1 MGDEWT
7 IEKVKDGFDRFFQE
21 NGRLPIAPE
30 IDRLDY
36 LPSSRQIQRKFGG
49 LEKLRS
55 LLGYQETNFGRGVH
69 RSKIAHRTN
78 KKGREVEL
86 EMEKILREKFGEVF
100 VHTER
105 IFDDSKN
112 RVDFY
117 IYTPEGNFGIDV
129 FYTNSM
135 RDLQANINIKID
147 KYLKFPHQLFLVV
160 ANHIFLQSDLN
171 RYSQNKKKEL
181 PQNVS
186 ILTIDSLLSLIKNK
200 GTYPN
205 PFIKTPRKGG

>member
-1 MGDEWT
+1 MRSTWT
-7 IEKVKDGFDRFFQE
+7 IEKIKEGFERFRQE
-21 NGRLPIAPE
+21 HGRLPIAPE

-55 LLGYQETNFGRGVH
+55 VLGYEDTNFGKGKY
-69 RSKIAHRTN
+69 RSQIAFRTN

-86 EMEKILREKFGEVF
+86 ELEKMLRKKFNEVF

-117 IYTPEGNFGIDV
+117 VYSPNGIFGIDV
-129 FYTNSM
+129 FYTETIQ
-135 RDLQANINIKID
+135 DLQKNINIKID
-147 KYLKFPHQLFLVV
+147 KYLHFPYQLFLVV
-160 ANHIFLQSDLN
+160 ANPKFSQEQLDL
-171 RYSQNKKKEL
+171 YSRDKRKKL
-181 PQNVS
+181 PPNAQ
-186 ILTIDSLLSLIKNK
+186 ILTMHSLLVQLESKDSYPDPIK
-200 GTYPN
+200 
-205 PFIKTPRKGG
+205 